1 VLSANPN
8 LKKRAVGLP
17 YFVGA
22 MFVVVLIVVFAG
34 LILWQEAKQ
43 SQHNAEMLAQN
54 VNFHSEYAYN
64 WSTNTRL
71 VILFSALMV
80 LLTTAGARRMY
91 LQTSNSIQHQLNKY
105 SVRILTASPVAML
118 MLDKNNVVTHAN
130 PAAKR
135 LFGYPGNMLIG
146 MSVEKLHPMHQHEPW
161 VPLSP
166 QINLN
171 SELVTEAQYVRLD
184 GTRFSALQSIAALP
198 DMAGRVNHYIETV
211 VDITDL
217 KLAQERL
224 KKLAETDKLTGLLN
238 RHSGDIILS
247 ETMRRVKGTESK
259 GVTFSVI
266 MGDIDHFKRVNDTFG
281 HPEGDR
287 VLMRIATVLKEAI
300 RMGDFCIRWGG
311 EEFLIVLPGCP
322 VAVASSLA
330 NEMRLL
336 IAEMD
341 HQEVGTVT
349 MSFGVAEWKELE
361 TIEVLVE
368 RVDHALY
375 AAKHLGRNRVEIS
388 A

>member
-1 VLSANPN
+1 M
-8 LKKRAVGLP
+8 P

-22 MFVVVLIVVFAG
+22 AFVIVLIVTFAG

-43 SQHNAEMLAQN
+43 SFHNTEMLAQN
-54 VNFHSEYAYN
+54 FAVQTEYADY
-64 WSTNTRL
+64 WSASTRL
-71 VILFSALMV
+71 VIVFSALMV
-80 LLTTAGARRMY
+80 LVTTAGARRMY
-91 LQTSNSIQHQLNKY
+91 LQTTESIQQQFNKY

-118 MLDKNNVVTHAN
+118 MLDRNNVVIQAN

-135 LFGYPGNMLIG
+135 LFGYPGDMLIG
-146 MSVEKLHPMHQHEPW
+146 LSVQKLHLSYLDEQQVKPLPQVNSSVEL
-161 VPLSP
+161 V
-166 QINLN
+166 
-171 SELVTEAQYVRLD
+171 SESQYVRLD

-198 DMAGRVNHYIETV
+198 DLTGHVNHYIETV

-224 KKLAETDKLTGLLN
+224 KTLAETDKLTGLLN
-238 RHSGDIILS
+238 RHSGDNILF
-247 ETMRRVKGTESK
+247 ETAQRVRDLKSSD
-259 GVTFSVI
+259 VTFAVI

-287 VLMRIATVLKEAI
+287 VLVRIAAVLKEAI
-300 RMGDFCIRWGG
+300 RVGDYCIRWGG

-330 NEMRLL
+330 QGMCLM

-341 HQEVGTVT
+341 HQQVGTIT
-349 MSFGVAEWKELE
+349 MSFGVAEWREAENVE
-361 TIEVLVE
+361 TLIE

-388 A
+388 G

>member
-1 VLSANPN
+1 
-8 LKKRAVGLP
+8 
-17 YFVGA
+17 
-22 MFVVVLIVVFAG
+22 MFVVVLIIVFAG

-43 SQHNAEMLAQN
+43 SQHNAAMLAQN
-54 VNFHSEYAYN
+54 VSFYSEYAYD

-71 VILFSALMV
+71 VIVFSALMV

-91 LQTSNSIQHQLNKY
+91 LQTSTSIQQQLNKY

-146 MSVEKLHPMHQHEPW
+146 MSVDKLHPVPPLEPR
-161 VPLSP
+161 VQLSP

-198 DMAGRVNHYIETV
+198 DMVGRVNHYIETV

-238 RHSGDIILS
+238 RHSGDNILC
-247 ETMRRVKGTESK
+247 ENMRRVKGSEGK

-287 VLMRIATVLKEAI
+287 VLVRIATVLKEAI

-341 HQEVGTVT
+341 HQEVGTIT

-361 TIEVLVE
+361 TVEALVE